1 MMSDTQHD
9 VIDIHTISRLLYYNV
24 IVYCT
29 VLQFRKPYEI
39 LYSLEAIR
47 TRPSGCNIQTVMV
60 MILIMSLSWYPTVF
74 SVTTLLEVGL

>member
-1 MMSDTQHD
+1 MMSDTQRD
-9 VIDIHTISRLLYYNV
+9 VIDIHTISRLLYYNI
-24 IVYCT
+24 IVT
-29 VLQFRKPYEI
+29 VLQFRKSCDI

-47 TRPSGCNIQTVMV
+47 TRPSGCNIQTVMI